1 MSDHI
6 VELQRKLQEA
16 RAERDPRL
24 YRARTAAIQI
34 EKDVE
39 RRERDIVLLLDEGHN
54 AADASYILDIP
65 FLEVARIEERNQA

>member
-16 RAERDPRL
+16 RVERDPRL
-24 YRARTAAIQI
+24 YRARTAAIQR

-39 RRERDIVLLLDEGHN
+39 RRERM
-54 AADASYILDIP
+54 
-65 FLEVARIEERNQA
+65 

>member
-24 YRARTAAIQI
+24 YRARTAAIQ
-34 EKDVE
+34 
-39 RRERDIVLLLDEGHN
+39 RERM
-54 AADASYILDIP
+54 
-65 FLEVARIEERNQA
+65 

>member
-24 YRARTAAIQI
+24 YRARTAAIQR
-34 EKDVE
+34 EKDV
-39 RRERDIVLLLDEGHN
+39 VLLFDEGYN
-54 AADASYILDIP
+54 ADLMVL
-65 FLEVARIEERNQA
+65 FVLWVC

>member
-24 YRARTAAIQI
+24 YRARTAAIQR

-39 RRERDIVLLLDEGHN
+39 RRERM
-54 AADASYILDIP
+54 
-65 FLEVARIEERNQA
+65 